1 MSFATA
7 QNLKLLKIQ
16 GMDNLNIEPRKKAG
30 SIARAALKASVINQ
44 IKELSQTYRNFTKV
58 YRKC

>member
-16 GMDNLNIEPRKKAG
+16 GMDNLNIEAEERS

-44 IKELSQTYRNFTKV
+44 IKELFTDV
-58 YRKC
+58 QELY